1 MLTEEQF
8 SYLAKKYMDMVF
20 RLALHYTKSRSESD
34 DITQE
39 VLIKLYRADKPF
51 ESEDHVRYWLIR
63 VTVNECKRAF
73 LSPWKRTEAI
83 DDYTEQIAFKTPEH
97 SELFHAV
104 MALPQKYRVPLFL
117 HYYEGYFCEE
127 ISQFLGIPN
136 ATVRTRLR
144 RGREQLKTNLDRG
157 VINVAQLHGSE
168 DDAYIA
174 SLRVLTD
181 KPIFRAFKIKSED
194 DLPAIENCAA
204 DLVLLDSGAGT
215 GKTFDWSLVRSVQRP
230 YFLAGG
236 LDPDNIADAI
246 AALHPYGVDVSSGI
260 ETDGVKDEVKM
271 AAFVAAA
278 RREG

>member
-1 MLTEEQF
+1 MTKVKLCGLSRECDIAAVNKLKPDLVGF
-8 SYLAKKYMDMVF
+8 VFAKKSKRYVSPERAAQLRALLAPGILAAGVF
-20 RLALHYTKSRSESD
+20 
-34 DITQE
+34 
-39 VLIKLYRADKPF
+39 
-51 ESEDHVRYWLIR
+51 
-63 VTVNECKRAF
+63 VNEPVESVAG
-73 LSPWKRTEAI
+73 L
-83 DDYTEQIAFKTPEH
+83 
-97 SELFHAV
+97 
-104 MALPQKYRVPLFL
+104 
-117 HYYEGYFCEE
+117 
-127 ISQFLGIPN
+127 
-136 ATVRTRLR
+136 
-144 RGREQLKTNLDRG
+144 LDRG
-157 VINVAQLHGSE
+157 VIDVAQLHGSE

-194 DLPAIENCAA
+194 DLPAIESCTA

-215 GKTFDWSLVRSVQRP
+215 GKTFDWSLVQSVRRP

-236 LDPDNIADAI
+236 LDPENVADAI

>member
-1 MLTEEQF
+1 
-8 SYLAKKYMDMVF
+8 
-20 RLALHYTKSRSESD
+20 
-34 DITQE
+34 
-39 VLIKLYRADKPF
+39 
-51 ESEDHVRYWLIR
+51 
-63 VTVNECKRAF
+63 
-73 LSPWKRTEAI
+73 
-83 DDYTEQIAFKTPEH
+83 
-97 SELFHAV
+97 
-104 MALPQKYRVPLFL
+104 MAGL
-117 HYYEGYFCEE
+117 
-127 ISQFLGIPN
+127 
-136 ATVRTRLR
+136 
-144 RGREQLKTNLDRG
+144 LDRG
-157 VINVAQLHGSE
+157 VIDVAQLHGSE

-194 DLPAIENCAA
+194 DLPAIESCTA

-215 GKTFDWSLVRSVQRP
+215 GKTFDWSLVQSVRRL

-236 LDPDNIADAI
+236 LDPENVADAI